1 MGVCSDYS
9 QTAQQLQISEQ
20 KLKTLSGMILNGLQ
34 PKFAAKTVAN
44 EKQCLKNMSWFKP
57 ALTGQALT
65 FHSNITICYWEN
77 LFILYWTT
85 INNLIS
91 NIFPK
96 FRVLSSHFSEVNCL
110 LHEHWVKPEIWQLKI
125 KNRFSRSSW
134 TISQSSFALQSYTA
148 KYFHFIHFAIKSAKR
163 KYFNYNLC
171 PMQNCMSV
179 KALLSRIMVYLIW
192 PWYSTWA
199 I

>member
-65 FHSNITICYWEN
+65 FHSNITICY
-77 LFILYWTT
+77 
-85 INNLIS
+85 
-91 NIFPK
+91 
-96 FRVLSSHFSEVNCL
+96 
-110 LHEHWVKPEIWQLKI
+110 
-125 KNRFSRSSW
+125 
-134 TISQSSFALQSYTA
+134 
-148 KYFHFIHFAIKSAKR
+148 
-163 KYFNYNLC
+163 
-171 PMQNCMSV
+171 
-179 KALLSRIMVYLIW
+179 
-192 PWYSTWA
+192 
-199 I
+199 